1 MHSFLFKK
9 KYLLLRTNTIEAGE
23 NNMRAENQKL
33 ILLVEDELLIAMVQ
47 KKFLEQYGYKV
58 ITIDTGE
65 KAIQILKK
73 DEDVVELVILP
84 DSKKIPLENFGYK
97 VILANTADKAI
108 NAFKEN
114 DNIDLVLMDID
125 LGRGM
130 DGTQAA
136 EIILKHRN
144 IPIVFLS
151 SHTEP
156 DIVEKTEKI
165 TSYGYVVK
173 NSTITVLDASIK
185 MAFKLFD
192 ANEKIKT
199 ELLERKKA
207 DEMLRT
213 SEARY
218 RLLFETT
225 KEGILILNAE
235 TGMILDVNP
244 FLINLLGYS
253 YDLLMGKTI
262 WDIGFLKD
270 IVGNKDK
277 FLELQKNKY
286 ARYENL
292 PLETTYGKIIE
303 VEFISNVFEVV
314 NLKLIQCNIRDI
326 TERKEIEIGLEKTRK
341 ELAIIKKAADEASE
355 FAESVINTVRE
366 PLIALDK
373 DLRVVSV
380 SRSFYDFFKVSPED
394 TVGQLIYDLGN
405 KQWDI
410 PKLRELLETILPQKT
425 SFDNYEVEHDFAT
438 IGKRIMLLNAR
449 QIQQASGKQRI
460 LLLAIEDITERK
472 DAEKKIK
479 ALLAEKEIILKEVH
493 HRIKNSMNTIKSLL
507 NLQSAML
514 KDPVAIEALTDTES
528 RVQSMM
534 LLYDKLYRSTDYM
547 EISIKE
553 YLFSLIDEIIEN
565 FPNSNSVTVEKNIDD
580 FIFDAKRLQSIGII
594 INELLTNIMKYAF
607 VGKGE
612 GVKLIAVSVK
622 MNKNTISI
630 IIQDNGVGIP
640 ESINFENSSGFGL
653 TLVSLLT
660 EQIGGTIRIERGNG
674 TSVILEFE
682 T

>member
-1 MHSFLFKK
+1 MEYTGVNRMGS
-9 KYLLLRTNTIEAGE
+9 
-23 NNMRAENQKL
+23 ENQKL
-33 ILLVEDELLIAMVQ
+33 ILLVEDEILIALVQ
-47 KKFLEQYGYKV
+47 KKFLEQYGYNV

-65 KAIQILKK
+65 KAVEILKK
-73 DEDVVELVILP
+73 GNDIGLALVP
-84 DSKKIPLENFGYK
+84 ESKKIPLENFGYK
-97 VILANTADKAI
+97 IITVNTAEKAVKV
-108 NAFKEN
+108 FEEN
-114 DNIDLVLMDID
+114 DDIDLVLMDID
-125 LGRGM
+125 LGKGM

-225 KEGILILNAE
+225 KEGILILDAE

-277 FLELQKNKY
+277 FLELQKNNY

-341 ELAIIKKAADEASE
+341 ELEVIKIAADEASE

-514 KDPVAIEALTDTES
+514 KDPFAIEALTDTES

-607 VGKGE
+607 VGKDE

-622 MNKNTISI
+622 KNKNTVSI
-630 IIQDNGVGIP
+630 IIKDNGVGIP
-640 ESINFENSSGFGL
+640 VNTNFENSSGFGL
-653 TLVSLLT
+653 TLVRLLT
-660 EQIGGTIRIERGNG
+660 EQVGGTIRIERENG
-674 TSVILEFE
+674 TSVVLEFE
-682 T
+682 I

>member
-1 MHSFLFKK
+1 M
-9 KYLLLRTNTIEAGE
+9 
-23 NNMRAENQKL
+23 NNKIPKV
-33 ILLVEDELLIAMVQ
+33 ILLVEDEILIAMVQ
-47 KKFLEQYGYKV
+47 KKFLEQYGYNV
-58 ITIDTGE
+58 ITIETGE
-65 KAIQILKK
+65 KAVEILKSDMK
-73 DEDVVELVILP
+73 ISEICLLP
-84 DSKKIPLENFGYK
+84 DSRKIPLEKFGYK
-97 VILANTADKAI
+97 VIMVDSAERAVNAYKA
-108 NAFKEN
+108 N

-125 LGRGM
+125 LGKGM
-130 DGTQAA
+130 DGTEAA

-151 SHTEP
+151 SHTEQE
-156 DIVEKTEKI
+156 IVEKTEKI

-173 NSTITVLDASIK
+173 NSNITVLDASIK

-192 ANEKIKT
+192 ANEKIQI

-207 DEMLRT
+207 DEMLSV
-213 SEARY
+213 SETRY

-225 KEGILILNAE
+225 KEGILILDAK

-253 YDLLMGKTI
+253 YNLLMGKTI

-270 IVGNKDK
+270 VVGNKDK

-303 VEFISNVFEVV
+303 VEFISNVFEVS
-314 NLKLIQCNIRDI
+314 NLKFIQCNIRDI
-326 TERKEIEIGLEKTRK
+326 TDRKETEIGLEKTRK
-341 ELAIIKKAADEASE
+341 ELEVIKVAADEASE

-380 SRSFYDFFKVSPED
+380 SRSFYDFFKVKPED

-410 PKLRELLETILPQKT
+410 PKLRELLEEILPQKT

-449 QIQQASGKQRI
+449 QIQQRSGKKSI

-479 ALLAEKEIILKEVH
+479 ALLAEKELILKEVH

-507 NLQSAML
+507 TLQAAML
-514 KDPVAIEALTDTES
+514 KDPTAIEALTDTES

-534 LLYDKLYRSTDYM
+534 LLYDKLYRSTGYI
-547 EISIKE
+547 EISIKD

-565 FPNSNSVTVEKNIDD
+565 FPNGDSITVQKNMDD
-580 FIFDAKRLQSIGII
+580 FICDAKKLQSIGII

-607 VGKGE
+607 LGKE
-612 GVKLIAVSVK
+612 NQVNLIEVSVILK
-622 MNKNTISI
+622 NNKASI
-630 IIQDNGVGIP
+630 VIKDNGVGIP
-640 ESINFENSSGFGL
+640 ENIDFENSTGFGL
-653 TLVSLLT
+653 TLVRLLT
-660 EQIGGTIRIERGNG
+660 EQIGGTIGIERKNG

-682 T
+682 IY

>member
-1 MHSFLFKK
+1 M
-9 KYLLLRTNTIEAGE
+9 
-23 NNMRAENQKL
+23 NNKIPKV
-33 ILLVEDELLIAMVQ
+33 ILLVEDEILIAMVQ
-47 KKFLEQYGYKV
+47 KKFLEQYGYNV
-58 ITIDTGE
+58 ITIETGE
-65 KAIQILKK
+65 KAVEILKSDMK
-73 DEDVVELVILP
+73 ISEICLLP
-84 DSKKIPLENFGYK
+84 DSRKIPLEKFGYK
-97 VILANTADKAI
+97 VIMVDSAERAVNAYKA
-108 NAFKEN
+108 N

-125 LGRGM
+125 LGKGM
-130 DGTQAA
+130 DGTEAA

-151 SHTEP
+151 SHTEQE
-156 DIVEKTEKI
+156 IVEKTEKI

-173 NSTITVLDASIK
+173 NSNITVLDASIK

-192 ANEKIKT
+192 ANEKIQI

-207 DEMLRT
+207 DEMLSV
-213 SEARY
+213 SETRY

-225 KEGILILNAE
+225 KEGILILDAK

-253 YDLLMGKTI
+253 YNLLMGKTI

-270 IVGNKDK
+270 VVGNKDK

-303 VEFISNVFEVV
+303 VEFISNVFEVS
-314 NLKLIQCNIRDI
+314 NLKFIQCNIRDI
-326 TERKEIEIGLEKTRK
+326 TDRKETEIGLEKTRK
-341 ELAIIKKAADEASE
+341 ELEVIKVAADEASE

-380 SRSFYDFFKVSPED
+380 SRSFYDFFKVKPED

-449 QIQQASGKQRI
+449 QIQQRSGKKSI

-479 ALLAEKEIILKEVH
+479 ALLAEKELILKEVH

-507 NLQSAML
+507 TLQAAML
-514 KDPVAIEALTDTES
+514 KDPTAIEALTDTES

-534 LLYDKLYRSTDYM
+534 LLYDKLYRSTGYI
-547 EISIKE
+547 EISIKD

-565 FPNSNSVTVEKNIDD
+565 FPNGDSITVQKNMDD
-580 FIFDAKRLQSIGII
+580 FICDAKKLQSIGII

-607 VGKGE
+607 LGKE
-612 GVKLIAVSVK
+612 NQVNLIEVSVILK
-622 MNKNTISI
+622 NNKASI
-630 IIQDNGVGIP
+630 VIKDNGVGIP
-640 ESINFENSSGFGL
+640 ENIDFENSTGFGL
-653 TLVSLLT
+653 TLVRLLT
-660 EQIGGTIRIERGNG
+660 EQIGGTIGIERKNG

-682 T
+682 IY